1 MDYPELKLG
10 CAAIKTKFPGK
21 VHDFLQGRLADTV
34 KFTKKGWHRSDVE
47 PNLKSSLDCNP

>member
-34 KFTKKGWHRSDVE
+34 KFTKKGWHRSDAE
-47 PNLKSSLDCNP
+47 SNLKIKS